1 MTMANPSDRDLGMDR
16 PITRRD
22 FLNGVGLALTGSL
35 AYPWF
40 EALGQPAAFAPEK
53 APGYYPPAKMGLRGS
68 HDGSWEVAHAL
79 RDGKTWHTAT
89 VDPDEVYD
97 LVVVGGGISGL
108 SAAYFFRKAAG
119 PNARIL
125 VLDNHDDF
133 GGHAKRNEFRH
144 ADRLLIGYGGTQ
156 SIDGPAHYSAVAKAL
171 LVELGI
177 DVQKFYKAF
186 DRNLYDSLGL
196 RQGVFFDRETFGV
209 DRLVVEDKTGER
221 DRDEKARRRAFAAKA
236 PFTEK
241 ARHDFLRLHEE
252 AVDYLPGLSADEK
265 RARLKRISYAD
276 FLRDYARVDPQVIAY
291 FQQRPHGEA
300 GVGIDAI
307 SALESLGFPGFQGM
321 GLTGRRG
328 EPGQQGG
335 GDPYIFHFPDGNASI
350 ARLLVRS
357 LIPGVAPGNTMEDV
371 VTARFDYAR
380 LDEADSPIRIRL
392 NSTAVKVRH
401 RGTPENSREVAVIY
415 VRGGADRQV
424 RARRCVLA
432 CYHSIIPLLCPELPE
447 RQRVAL
453 AAGVKVPLVYANILI
468 RDWTSFQRLG
478 ISQIYGPTAYF
489 SSIDLDFPVT
499 LGEYRNPR
507 TPTEPMVLHL
517 QRVPCK
523 PGLPKRSQNKVGR
536 FELLATTFEMFER
549 QIREQLGRAL
559 SGGGFDPARDI
570 EGITV
575 NRWPHGY
582 ADEGD
587 PMIDPDWPTEEDKPW
602 VIARKRFGHIT
613 IANSDAARR
622 AYTDAAID
630 QAHRAVQELLK
641 SNLN

>member
-1 MTMANPSDRDLGMDR
+1 MANPSDRDLGMDR

-125 VLDNHDDF
+125 VLENHDDF

-156 SIDGPAHYSAVAKAL
+156 SIDGPAHYSAVATAL

>member
-53 APGYYPPAKMGLRGS
+53 APGYYPPARMGLRGS

-79 RDGKTWHTAT
+79 RDGKTWDTAT

-177 DVQKFYKAF
+177 DVTKFYKAF
-186 DRNLYDSLGL
+186 DRELYDSLGL

-209 DRLVVEDKTGER
+209 DRLVVEDKTGEG

-252 AVDYLPGLSADEK
+252 PVDYLPGLSADEK

-335 GDPYIFHFPDGNASI
+335 WEPYIFHFPDGNASI

-401 RGTPENSREVAVIY
+401 LGTPEDSREVAVIY
-415 VRGGADRQV
+415 VR
-424 RARRCVLA
+424 
-432 CYHSIIPLLCPELPE
+432 
-447 RQRVAL
+447 
-453 AAGVKVPLVYANILI
+453 AAGRTARSGPAVASSRATTRSSPASARSCRRGNAW
-468 RDWTSFQRLG
+468 RW
-478 ISQIYGPTAYF
+478 PTA
-489 SSIDLDFPVT
+489 
-499 LGEYRNPR
+499 
-507 TPTEPMVLHL
+507 
-517 QRVPCK
+517 
-523 PGLPKRSQNKVGR
+523 
-536 FELLATTFEMFER
+536 
-549 QIREQLGRAL
+549 
-559 SGGGFDPARDI
+559 
-570 EGITV
+570 
-575 NRWPHGY
+575 
-582 ADEGD
+582 
-587 PMIDPDWPTEEDKPW
+587 
-602 VIARKRFGHIT
+602 
-613 IANSDAARR
+613 
-622 AYTDAAID
+622 
-630 QAHRAVQELLK
+630 
-641 SNLN
+641 

>member
-1 MTMANPSDRDLGMDR
+1 MIDGNAAENALRPVAQLGYLNALGGSLGTFEWVPLTLISSSMTMANPGDRDLGMDR
-16 PITRRD
+16 PIIRRD

-40 EALGQPAAFAPEK
+40 EASRAARRIRPREGPWILPPEQ
-53 APGYYPPAKMGLRGS
+53 MGSAGG

-156 SIDGPAHYSAVAKAL
+156 SIDGPSHYSAVAKAL

-177 DVQKFYKAF
+177 DVKKFYKAF
-186 DRNLYDSLGL
+186 DRDLYDSLGL

-209 DRLVVEDKTGER
+209 DRLVVEDKTGEG

-335 GDPYIFHFPDGNASI
+335 RDPYIFHFPDGNASI
-350 ARLLVRS
+350 ARLLVHPS
-357 LIPGVAPGNTMEDV
+357 
-371 VTARFDYAR
+371 
-380 LDEADSPIRIRL
+380 S
-392 NSTAVKVRH
+392 
-401 RGTPENSREVAVIY
+401 
-415 VRGGADRQV
+415 
-424 RARRCVLA
+424 RARNLTM
-432 CYHSIIPLLCPELPE
+432 SGLLLNQT
-447 RQRVAL
+447 RA
-453 AAGVKVPLVYANILI
+453 
-468 RDWTSFQRLG
+468 
-478 ISQIYGPTAYF
+478 
-489 SSIDLDFPVT
+489 
-499 LGEYRNPR
+499 
-507 TPTEPMVLHL
+507 
-517 QRVPCK
+517 
-523 PGLPKRSQNKVGR
+523 PKEK
-536 FELLATTFEMFER
+536 
-549 QIREQLGRAL
+549 
-559 SGGGFDPARDI
+559 
-570 EGITV
+570 
-575 NRWPHGY
+575 
-582 ADEGD
+582 
-587 PMIDPDWPTEEDKPW
+587 KPW
-602 VIARKRFGHIT
+602 RNRDSSHCSSRFRGHG
-613 IANSDAARR
+613 SEQWGPSRR
-622 AYTDAAID
+622 PTSRSPWAQQGGRPISRLRNFAI
-630 QAHRAVQELLK
+630 
-641 SNLN
+641 S

>member
-22 FLNGVGLALTGSL
+22 FLNGVGLTLTGSL

-53 APGYYPPAKMGLRGS
+53 APGYYPPARMGLRGS
-68 HDGSWEVAHAL
+68 HDGSWEVARAL

-97 LVVVGGGISGL
+97 LVV
-108 SAAYFFRKAAG
+108 
-119 PNARIL
+119 
-125 VLDNHDDF
+125 
-133 GGHAKRNEFRH
+133 
-144 ADRLLIGYGGTQ
+144 
-156 SIDGPAHYSAVAKAL
+156 
-171 LVELGI
+171 
-177 DVQKFYKAF
+177 
-186 DRNLYDSLGL
+186 
-196 RQGVFFDRETFGV
+196 
-209 DRLVVEDKTGER
+209 EDKTGEGE
-221 DRDEKARRRAFAAKA
+221 RDEKTRRRAFATRA

-252 AVDYLPGLSADEK
+252 PVDYLPGLSADEK

-291 FQQRPHGEA
+291 FQQRPHGET

-328 EPGQQGG
+328 QPGQQGAG
-335 GDPYIFHFPDGNASI
+335 EPYIFHFPDGNASI

-357 LIPGVAPGNTMEDV
+357 LIPGVASGNTMEDV

-401 RGTPENSREVAVIY
+401 LGTPEDSRKVAVIY
-415 VRGGADRQV
+415 VRGEAARQV

-432 CYHSIIPLLCPELPE
+432 CYHSIIPRLCPELPE

-453 AAGVKVPLVYANILI
+453 ADGVKVPLVYANILI
-468 RDWTSFQRLG
+468 RDWTSFQRLRPPDLWD
-478 ISQIYGPTAYF
+478 SVVEP
-489 SSIDLDFPVT
+489 SSGFRLRRRSST
-499 LGEYRNPR
+499 
-507 TPTEPMVLHL
+507 
-517 QRVPCK
+517 RVAAWC
-523 PGLPKRSQNKVGR
+523 
-536 FELLATTFEMFER
+536 
-549 QIREQLGRAL
+549 
-559 SGGGFDPARDI
+559 RD
-570 EGITV
+570 
-575 NRWPHGY
+575 R
-582 ADEGD
+582 
-587 PMIDPDWPTEEDKPW
+587 
-602 VIARKRFGHIT
+602 
-613 IANSDAARR
+613 
-622 AYTDAAID
+622 
-630 QAHRAVQELLK
+630 
-641 SNLN
+641 